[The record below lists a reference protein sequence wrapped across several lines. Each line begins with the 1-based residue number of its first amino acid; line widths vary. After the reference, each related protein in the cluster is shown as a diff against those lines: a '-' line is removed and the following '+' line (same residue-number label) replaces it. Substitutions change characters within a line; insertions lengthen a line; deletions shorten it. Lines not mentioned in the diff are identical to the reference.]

1 MFRVSACVLVGFL
14 FVLSG
19 GLVGQEK
26 KQDPK
31 KDEVKKDD
39 PKKDDPAVKAK
50 GTLPAN
56 WKKLGLSDD
65 QVQKIYK
72 VQAKYGEEIDKLEAK
87 IAELKAAMDKERR
100 AILTADQKKRLEEI
114 LLGKDK

>member
-26 KQDPK
+26 KQESK
-31 KDEVKKDD
+31 KDEVKKDEV
-39 PKKDDPAVKAK
+39 KKDEGKAK
-50 GTLPAN
+50 GMLPAN

-72 VQAKYGEEIDKLEAK
+72 IQSKYGEEIDKLEAK
-87 IAELKAAMDKERR
+87 IAELKATMDKERR
-100 AILTADQKKRLEEI
+100 AVLTADQKKRLEEI